1 MSWPMTSMKGGFNDP
16 PNPPDAARRP
26 RRRRTSMKGGFND
39 PPNGDVCV
47 PQPVHPRTSMKGGF
61 NDPPNLDER
70 VIWTPGPVTLQ

>member
-1 MSWPMTSMKGGFNDP
+1 
-16 PNPPDAARRP
+16 
-26 RRRRTSMKGGFND
+26 MKGGFND